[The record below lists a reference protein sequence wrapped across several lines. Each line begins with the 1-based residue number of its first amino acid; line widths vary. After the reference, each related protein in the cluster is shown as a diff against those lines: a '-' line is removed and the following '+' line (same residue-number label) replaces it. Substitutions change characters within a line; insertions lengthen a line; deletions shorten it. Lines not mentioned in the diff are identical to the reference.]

1 MKEKG
6 REGEGAE
13 REKTCLKE
21 RKIKKTGKET
31 PSLNGCLRV
40 YIPFAKLHKLHLFLP
55 IIIIMSISFV
65 SNILLLGP
73 SYFKDVIVF
82 FSYSMHGKKSSSNP
96 FLKECLN
103 LFLKL
108 Q

>member
-1 MKEKG
+1 MRRKRVEKEKG
-6 REGEGAE
+6 Q
-13 REKTCLKE
+13 REKICLEE

-40 YIPFAKLHKLHLFLP
+40 YIAFAKLHKLHLFLP

-82 FSYSMHGKKSSSNP
+82 FSYSMHGKKSSSNL
-96 FLKECLN
+96 FLKKCLN
-103 LFLKL
+103 LFFKL